1 MARGLAEGARG
12 LSSLSFTKDGAEHY
26 LALVLD
32 QLELLASAFPSEP
45 GNAGI
50 RFDDVT
56 ALDELIGKGSKLA
69 QIASAKIGAGAR
81 PVRVIAFDKSAETN
95 WALGWHQD
103 RTICVKRRADV
114 PGFGPWTTEQGLQ
127 HVQPPFSVT
136 EAMATV
142 RIHLDPVDHD
152 NAPLLIA
159 ARSHRRGLIREMAI
173 GEVVEASELHPC
185 HAEPGDVWLY
195 ATAILHASER
205 AVQPTRRRVH
215 QIDDSASNL
224 PAPLEWQLD

>member
-12 LSSLSFTKDGAEHY
+12 LSSLSFTEHGAEY
-26 LALVLD
+26 YPALALD
-32 QLELLASAFPSEP
+32 QLELLGSAFPSEP

-56 ALDELIGKGSKLA
+56 AFGELIGKGSKLA

-81 PVRVIAFDKSAETN
+81 PVRVIAFDKNAETN

-114 PGFGPWTTEQGLQ
+114 PGFGPWTTKHRLQ

-142 RIHLDPVDHD
+142 RIHLDPVDHN

-159 ARSHRRGLIREMAI
+159 SGSHRRGLIREMDI
-173 GEVVEASELHPC
+173 GEVVETSEIHSC
-185 HAEPGDVWLY
+185 QAEPGDVWLY

-205 AVQPTRRRVH
+205 AARPTRRRVL
-215 QIDDSASNL
+215 QVDYSASNL
-224 PAPLEWQLD
+224 PAPLEWLLD